1 MAGTATCADVSV
13 HLVSF
18 PGPKAQT
25 WDETSEHSS
34 HSCVELSGS
43 FAFISS
49 VEVHMCMRRY
59 ANMVQQIYHIHS
71 AHAAI

>member
-49 VEVHMCMRRY
+49 V
-59 ANMVQQIYHIHS
+59 
-71 AHAAI
+71 